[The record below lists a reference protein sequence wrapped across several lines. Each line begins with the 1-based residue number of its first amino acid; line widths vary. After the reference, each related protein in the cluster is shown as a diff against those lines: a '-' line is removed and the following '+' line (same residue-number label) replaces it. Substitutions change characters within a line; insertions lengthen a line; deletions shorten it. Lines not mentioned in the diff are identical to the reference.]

1 MHASLDQIGALIET
15 RTGLSVATRLRSDLH
30 HILNQLAGDDLTSFG
45 YTLQHSPTTAP
56 EWQAVVRALT
66 IGETYFFRDAEVFRL
81 LRSHVLL
88 PLIRQR
94 RDARR
99 LQLNIWCA
107 GCATGE
113 EPYSMLITLLETL
126 PDFDQWTLNLI
137 GTDINAAALA
147 QAQAGL
153 YRDWAF
159 RHCPP
164 EIRGRHFDSA
174 YGGWQIKPHLRGKVT
189 FRQANLLDPPPLA
202 QCDLIFCRNVLIYI
216 TREHVARVEGT
227 LYNALNPSG
236 WMLLGPSEAL
246 HTHRER
252 WITHVFPGAIFYQK
266 APQPQLEPIT
276 HRHKPNGVVR
286 PVPAQPDLYRAAVI
300 AVHAERPD
308 EAERLLAELL
318 ADRPNHAS
326 ARTLLAYIFANRQAL
341 PEAHAHLDAALRSD
355 SMYGDAHYLRAQLHL
370 EAGQTS
376 EAEKALR
383 AALYCRRDHPLATF
397 LMGSLLAR
405 AGDVKRAGRAWA
417 AARAIVRAM
426 PPEARI
432 SDLSDMTA
440 ATFSTL
446 IQAQIDS
453 LHLPE

>member
-1 MHASLDQIGALIET
+1 MHTPLDQIGALIET
-15 RTGLSVATRLRSDLH
+15 RTGLSVATRLRSDLQ
-30 HILNQLAGDDLTSFG
+30 HILTQLAGDDLASFS
-45 YTLQHSPTTAP
+45 YTLQNNPTHAP

-81 LRSHVLL
+81 LRSQVLT

-94 RDARR
+94 REARR
-99 LQLNIWCA
+99 LELNIWCA

-126 PDFDQWTLNLI
+126 PDHDRWTINLI
-137 GTDINAAALA
+137 GTDINATALD
-147 QAQAGL
+147 QARAGL

-164 EIRGRHFDSA
+164 EIRGRHFEAA

-189 FRQANLLDPPPLA
+189 FRQANLLDPPPMP

-216 TREHVARVEGT
+216 TREHVARIED
-227 LYNALNPSG
+227 ALHKALTPGG

-252 WITHVFPGAIFYQK
+252 WITHVFPGSIFYQK

-276 HRHKPNGVVR
+276 HRHKPNGSV
-286 PVPAQPDLYRAAVI
+286 PAAPAQPDLYRAAVK
-300 AVHAERPD
+300 AVHAEQPD

-318 ADRPNHAS
+318 AGQPNLAS

-370 EAGQTS
+370 EAGETTQ
-376 EAEKALR
+376 AEKALR
-383 AALYCRRDHPLATF
+383 AALYCRRDHLLATF
-397 LMGSLLAR
+397 LMGSLLAQSGDKQR
-405 AGDVKRAGRAWA
+405 ASRAWA
-417 AARAIVRAM
+417 AAHAIVRAM

-432 SDLSDMTA
+432 SDLSDMNA
-440 ATFSTL
+440 ATFGTL

-453 LHLPE
+453 LNLP

>member
-1 MHASLDQIGALIET
+1 MQSSLDHIGALIET
-15 RTGLSVATRLRSDLH
+15 RTGLSVATRLRSDLQ
-30 HILNQLAGDDLTSFG
+30 HILIQLAGDDLAGFSQ
-45 YTLQHSPTTAP
+45 TLQHSPTNGP

-66 IGETYFFRDAEVFRL
+66 IGETYFFRDAEMFRL
-81 LRSHVLL
+81 LRAQVLL

-99 LQLNIWCA
+99 LELNIWCA

-113 EPYSMLITLLETL
+113 EPYSLLIMLLETL
-126 PDFDQWTLNLI
+126 PDFDQWTLNLV
-137 GTDINAAALA
+137 GTDINATALE
-147 QAQAGL
+147 QARAGL

-159 RHCPP
+159 RHCPM
-164 EIRGRHFDSA
+164 EIRGRHFEPA
-174 YGGWQIKPHLRGKVT
+174 AGGWHIRPHLRGKIS
-189 FRQANLLDPPPLA
+189 FRQANLLDPPPLPH
-202 QCDLIFCRNVLIYI
+202 CDVIFCRNVLIYI
-216 TREHVARVEGT
+216 TREHVARVEDT
-227 LYNALNPSG
+227 FHNTLNPGG

-252 WITHVFPGAIFYQK
+252 WITHVFPGSIFYQK

-276 HRHKPNGVVR
+276 HRHKPTR
-286 PVPAQPDLYRAAVI
+286 SIPAAPQQPDLYRAAVN
-300 AVHAERPD
+300 AVHAEQPA

-318 ADRPNHAS
+318 ADRPNQAG
-326 ARTLLAYIFANRQAL
+326 ARTLLAFIFANRQAL

-370 EAGQTS
+370 EAGETAA
-376 EAEKALR
+376 AEKALR

-397 LMGSLLAR
+397 LMGNLLANTGDKQR
-405 AGDVKRAGRAWA
+405 ASRAWA
-417 AARAIVRAM
+417 AARAIVRAL
-426 PPEARI
+426 PPEAHI
-432 SDLSDMTA
+432 SDLSDMNA
-440 ATFSTL
+440 ATFGTL